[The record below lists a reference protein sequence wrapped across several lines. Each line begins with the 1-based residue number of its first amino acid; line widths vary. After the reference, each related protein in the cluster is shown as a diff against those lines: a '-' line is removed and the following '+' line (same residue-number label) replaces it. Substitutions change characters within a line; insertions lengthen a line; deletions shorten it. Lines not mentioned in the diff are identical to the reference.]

1 MFITA
6 SVENVDENSAREE
19 EINPVSAQFQLF
31 KMTKSQMKIQN
42 VKQHKQKGKRK
53 GITSGRKEALLT
65 VKRWRYFVSM
75 IPVRMRIFIFINTG
89 HLRSNEVLR
98 GIRDYLLTHDQK
110 KLNFSFDVSL
120 DQLKAFFSIKQSCEV
135 QKSENVLEILI
146 LLMARMRP
154 FKML

>member
-1 MFITA
+1 
-6 SVENVDENSAREE
+6 
-19 EINPVSAQFQLF
+19 
-31 KMTKSQMKIQN
+31 MTKSQMKIQN

-53 GITSGRKEALLT
+53 GITSGRKETILT

-120 DQLKAFFSIKQSCEV
+120 D
-135 QKSENVLEILI
+135 
-146 LLMARMRP
+146 
-154 FKML
+154 